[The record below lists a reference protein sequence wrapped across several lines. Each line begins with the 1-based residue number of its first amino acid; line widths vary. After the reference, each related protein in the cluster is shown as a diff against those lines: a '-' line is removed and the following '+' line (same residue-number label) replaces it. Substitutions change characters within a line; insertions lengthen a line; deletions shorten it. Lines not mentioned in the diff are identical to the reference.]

1 VLGQATIATEAHEPQ
16 PFVPENAVQSYGNEK
31 FVFRA
36 KEKGQYQKQT
46 VELGSKVAGGYLVQ
60 SGVQAG
66 DKIVGKGSFTLK
78 AEMLKSQFSEEE

>member
-1 VLGQATIATEAHEPQ
+1 MP
-16 PFVPENAVQSYGNEK
+16 PP
-31 FVFRA
+31 RA

-60 SGVQAG
+60 SGVEAG
-66 DKIVGKGSFTLK
+66 DRIVGKGSFTLK